1 MFNELE
7 GRKGITNQVSRF
19 HLPAT
24 SPYPLQGEAQRAST
38 TSQTARIQE
47 ARLWASK
54 YKQGDDSDF
63 NVPHQRG
70 RTGWVL
76 ARMQTFPTPI
86 PQGAKPDSW
95 RKPSQFCPHPQACS
109 TSTLLP
115 VYGSRSY
122 HGSYQRESRHLNMS
136 THDITWK
143 SWLPIGASYNLPGS
157 RKENRLALI
166 TSLFIRLAESS
177 GAPAKIGFQGTR

>member
-63 NVPHQRG
+63 NVPGTNAVGQAG
-70 RTGWVL
+70 CLPGC
-76 ARMQTFPTPI
+76 
-86 PQGAKPDSW
+86 
-95 RKPSQFCPHPQACS
+95 KPSP
-109 TSTLLP
+109 LP
-115 VYGSRSY
+115 FP
-122 HGSYQRESRHLNMS
+122 RELNQTVGGNQVSSAHIPRPVPPAPSFLFMDPDP
-136 THDITWK
+136 TTAATKEKADISICQHMT
-143 SWLPIGASYNLPGS
+143 
-157 RKENRLALI
+157 
-166 TSLFIRLAESS
+166 
-177 GAPAKIGFQGTR
+177 